1 MHQYH
6 RLPVVTYY
14 QIALDKKY
22 IFSFVKTQSSS
33 MINKKIAT
41 DFDTNFFKT
50 LRIVSWKLGIISDV
64 LFYIAGRNAI
74 VVVTASCMAALLISK
89 DIDVFSQTSHVR
101 PGLPSFS
108 LPKFSV
114 HSGNVSLSTADV
126 FQVSTY
132 IEKQRA
138 EMDGEK

>member
-1 MHQYH
+1 
-6 RLPVVTYY
+6 
-14 QIALDKKY
+14 
-22 IFSFVKTQSSS
+22 
-33 MINKKIAT
+33 MI
-41 DFDTNFFKT
+41 
-50 LRIVSWKLGIISDV
+50 
-64 LFYIAGRNAI
+64 LFYTCLSTSAGRNAI

-132 IEKQRA
+132 VEQQRA